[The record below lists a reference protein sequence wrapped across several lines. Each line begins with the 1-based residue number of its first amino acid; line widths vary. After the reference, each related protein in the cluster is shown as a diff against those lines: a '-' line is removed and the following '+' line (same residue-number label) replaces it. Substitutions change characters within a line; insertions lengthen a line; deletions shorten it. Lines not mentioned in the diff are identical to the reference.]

1 MTVSGIRDILWGA
14 PTLILLIGF
23 GLYFTIRL
31 GFWKPARIAEAFRLT
46 FFGKSKKSGGG
57 NLSSLSALATA
68 LGGTVGVGSI
78 NGVALSISLGGA
90 GSIFWMWI
98 CSFLGFGLKYAEVA
112 LAHNHRKHTSRGFA
126 GGAMYCLKDFGY
138 KKTAFVFAII
148 CLISAFAG
156 GSVVQA
162 GAVSDIMKPIIQSD
176 LMRAV
181 LIGLITYIVIGGGRI
196 RIAKFN
202 TFALPL
208 VSGLFIVASLGII
221 VSYGKCLPNV
231 FRQIFGEAFGLRQAA
246 GGISGAAMIR
256 VGCVRGT
263 FSHEAG
269 MGSSPISYCASNEDD
284 SHVQGLWGVTEVFI
298 DSFVVST
305 LTALTLL
312 CTKHSTPAEVFGIC
326 YGKIGEVLYY
336 PALGIFAFAA
346 IISWCFYGEEALS
359 YISKKE
365 SGYKHLFRLLV
376 VLGAMGG
383 AMLKEESAFA
393 MADILGVLMMFI
405 NLFLL
410 YKSRS
415 DIFAL
420 AKQKRG

>member
-23 GLYFTIRL
+23 GLYFTLRL
-31 GFWKPARIAEAFRLT
+31 GFWRPARIAEAFRLT

-98 CSFLGFGLKYAEVA
+98 CSFLGFGLKYAEVV

-126 GGAMYCLKDFGY
+126 GGAMYCLKDLGY
-138 KKTAFVFAII
+138 KKTAFVFALI

-162 GAVSDIMKPIIQSD
+162 GAVSDIMKPIISSD

-181 LIGLITYIVIGGGRI
+181 LIGLITYMVIGGGRI

-208 VSGLFIVASLGII
+208 VSGLFIVASLGVI
-221 VSYGKCLPNV
+221 VSYGKYLPEV

-312 CTKHSTPAEVFGIC
+312 CTKHSTPAEVFEIC

-346 IISWCFYGEEALS
+346 IISWCFYGEEALA
-359 YISKKE
+359 YISKNE

-383 AMLKEESAFA
+383 AILKEESAFA
-393 MADILGVLMMFI
+393 IADILGVLMMFI

-410 YKSRS
+410 YKTRS